1 MDTLRFTELQAAYTE
16 AQTETERIDNL
27 IDQAMEVRNYDVE
40 RAQSLADEILHRS
53 AAAGYTLGKGRGLN
67 MKGWCYWRLGE
78 YEEARE
84 SLNKAMSIAREIRNK
99 ALEAR
104 VLNNFAAVYRDL
116 GDLVRSLNYLDK
128 ALQLNEESGDERAQ
142 AVSLA
147 SIASIYYDLA
157 DYDSALEFALRAL
170 PVFEEA
176 NDTHRLGSLHYILGN
191 IYFKQSSFSQ
201 ALQHFQSNLALS
213 EPGTIAHALAMSG
226 LGKVYY
232 KMGVTGPA
240 EEYLSNAL
248 QVGEELGDVEVPITC
263 FYYQGCIE
271 MQEGNY
277 RQAAGQFKK
286 AMDMAESSQRRADVM
301 SLHETY
307 ASLYELMGNLPQ
319 AYHHLKSFEQ
329 LKEEIFRQTA
339 FNKLR
344 SLQMR
349 QELELAHKELEVAE
363 KTALLKQQ
371 FMANM
376 SHEIRTPMNA
386 IVGMTRL
393 LLEKSPQPAQLKYLR
408 AIQQSADNLLV
419 IINDILD
426 FSKLEA
432 GKIVLEKIPFSVAD
446 VMTGV
451 RDTLLL
457 KADEKGLN
465 FWLEIDARIPENLTG
480 DPTRLTQIL
489 LNLAGNAVKFTE
501 KGFVAL
507 RAVVLGEENAQNCRI
522 RFEVEDSGIGISD
535 EYVSRIFESFTQAG
549 SDTARKFGGTG
560 LGLTI
565 SKQLVELME
574 GTLSVK
580 SEEGAGTTFFVEVD
594 FPLSEATAAS
604 RKENVEELQL
614 PERLANARIL
624 LVEDNEFNRMVAED
638 TLLDMLPGAQLSY
651 AVNGLEA
658 VNALREKAFDF
669 VLMDVQMPVMDGV
682 QATRM
687 IRRELPQPA
696 CSTPIIA
703 MTANVLR
710 EDVDKYLSVGMN
722 AYVPKPFRV
731 EDLKKALLLAA
742 PAEKIPEKI
751 VEFREETPL
760 PESVTNLQFLRSF
773 ANGAPEKMAKY
784 IHMFLQNA
792 PRLLSEIQKGIAAGN
807 TEDVKIAAHSLK
819 PQLGYMGV
827 KEEVSK
833 ILLLEQT
840 AGGAGSADSLL
851 PLYENL
857 QRVCE
862 KAFEELEKQLG

>member
-1 MDTLRFTELQAAYTE
+1 MDTIRFTELQDAY
-16 AQTETERIDNL
+16 ADVQTETERIDNL
-27 IDQAMEVRNYDVE
+27 IEQAVEVRNYDVE
-40 RAQSLADEILHRS
+40 RAQTLADEILRRS
-53 AAAGYTLGKGRGLN
+53 AAGGYTLGKGRGLN
-67 MKGWCYWRLGE
+67 LKGWCYWRIGE

-84 SLNKAMSIAREIRNK
+84 VLNKAYTIARDIRAK
-99 ALEAR
+99 DLEAR

-142 AVSLA
+142 AVLLA
-147 SIASIYYDLA
+147 SIASIYYDLS

-176 NDTHRLGSLHYILGN
+176 GDTHRLGNLHYILGN
-191 IYFKQSSFSQ
+191 IYFKQGAFSQ
-201 ALQHFQSNLALS
+201 ALQHFQGNLALS
-213 EPGTIAHALAMSG
+213 EPSTIAHALAMSG
-226 LGKVYY
+226 LGKVYF

-248 QVGEELGDVEVPITC
+248 KVGEELGDVEVPITC

-271 MQEGNY
+271 MQEGSY
-277 RQAAGQFKK
+277 RRAAAQFKK
-286 AMDMAESSQRRADVM
+286 AMDMAESSQRRSDMM

-393 LLEKSPQPAQLKYLR
+393 LLEKNPLPNQQKYLR

-432 GKIVLEKIPFSVAD
+432 GKIALEKIPFSVAD
-446 VMTGV
+446 VLTGV

-457 KADEKGLN
+457 KAEEKELN
-465 FWLEIDARIPENLTG
+465 FWLEIDARIPEALTG

-507 RAVVLGEENAQNCRI
+507 RAVLMTEEEKHCRI
-522 RFEVEDSGIGISD
+522 RFEVEDSGVGISD
-535 EYVSRIFESFTQAG
+535 EYASLIFESFTQAG

-574 GTLSVK
+574 GTLSLK
-580 SEEGAGTTFFVEVD
+580 SEQGAGTTFFLEMD
-594 FPLSEATAAS
+594 FPCSAETAATT
-604 RKENVEELQL
+604 KEEQPLYL
-614 PERLANARIL
+614 PERLSHARIL

-651 AVNGLEA
+651 AENGQEA
-658 VNALREKAFDF
+658 VDALREKAFDF
-669 VLMDVQMPVMDGV
+669 VLMDIQMAVMDGV
-682 QATRM
+682 QATRI

-742 PAEKIPEKI
+742 PAEKKMPEAVAEKSSSPPLL
-751 VEFREETPL
+751 ET
-760 PESVTNLQFLRSF
+760 VTDLNFLQTFS
-773 ANGAPEKMAKY
+773 NGAPEKVAKY

-792 PRLLSEIQKGIAAGN
+792 PRLLAEIETGIKAGRA
-807 TEDVKIAAHSLK
+807 EDVKIAAHSLK

-827 KEEVSK
+827 KEAVSK
-833 ILLLEQT
+833 VLLLEQS
-840 AGGAGSADSLL
+840 AAGAGSVDSLQ
-851 PLYENL
+851 PLFENVR
-857 QRVCE
+857 RVCE
-862 KAFEELEKQLG
+862 KAFVELREQVA